1 MTMRLPRRTLLR
13 WTLISTLGAAFSGA
27 AGAEDLLQVYRLAE
41 QKDPQFQGVQSTYQ
55 AILEHVPQARARLLY
70 PNLSLS
76 ANTTENWQ
84 DIQYNSGFS
93 FLPGGNYSYNSRG
106 YSLNLTQP
114 VFHWDRYVQLKQA
127 GSEVRQAQLEVDS
140 ARQDL
145 ILRVAQRYFDVL
157 AAIDNVDFSRAEKE
171 ALARQLDQTQQRF
184 KVGLIA
190 ITDVQEAKAGY
201 DLSVADEIAAKKAL
215 DDAHEALREIAGDLG
230 KDLAQLGNT
239 LPLIAPQPA
248 DADKWTGTALKQNL
262 KLASAEVSAEIANRE
277 IDVQKAGH
285 YPSVDIVGSHGS
297 NITGGQFGHTDTDAS
312 AIGVELNVPIYSGGL
327 VVSRTREARFRHEA
341 SLDQVEAQ
349 RRAAT
354 RQARD
359 AYAGVISGISRVDA
373 LKQALK
379 SNQTALEATE
389 AGFAVGTRTAV
400 DVVTQERELFGA
412 KRNYARARYDY
423 ILDTLRLKQAA
434 GTLSPADLIEINKWL
449 AH

>member
-1 MTMRLPRRTLLR
+1 MVVCAPWVAVR
-13 WTLISTLGAAFSGA
+13 G
-27 AGAEDLLQVYRLAE
+27 AGAGEDLMQVYQLAE
-41 QKDPQFQGVQSTYQ
+41 QKDPQFLEVQSNFRAT
-55 AILEHVPQARARLLY
+55 LEHVPQARARLML
-70 PNLSLS
+70 PNLSVS

-84 DIQYNSGFS
+84 DIRYNSAAA
-93 FLPGGNYSYNSRG
+93 FLPGGDFTYNSRG

-114 VFHWDRYVQLKQA
+114 VFHWDRYMQLKQA
-127 GSEVRQAQLEVDS
+127 DSEVRQAQLEVDS

-145 ILRVAQRYFDVL
+145 IVRVAQRYFDVL
-157 AAIDNVDFSRAEKE
+157 AAIDNVNFSRAEKE

-201 DLSVADEIAAKKAL
+201 DLSVADEIAAKKGL
-215 DDAHEALREIAGDLG
+215 DDAHEALRELAGEID
-230 KDLAQLGNT
+230 KNLAQLGET
-239 LPLIAPQPA
+239 LPLITPVPA
-248 DADKWTGTALKQNL
+248 DADKWTDIALKQNL
-262 KLASAEVSAEIANRE
+262 KLASAKVSAEIAGRE

-285 YPSVDIVGSHGS
+285 YPSVDIVGSHGG
-297 NITGGQFGHTDTDAS
+297 NVTGGQFGHTDVDAS
-312 AIGVELNVPIYSGGL
+312 AIGVEMTVPIYSGGL
-327 VVSRTREARFRHEA
+327 VVSKTREARYRHEA
-341 SLDQVEAQ
+341 SLDQVEAG
-349 RRAAT
+349 RRAAI

-359 AYAGVISGISRVDA
+359 AYAGVISGISRVEA

-379 SNQTALEATE
+379 STQTALEATE

-423 ILDTLRLKQAA
+423 VLDTLRLKQAA

-449 AH
+449 VR

>member
-1 MTMRLPRRTLLR
+1 MGT
-13 WTLISTLGAAFSGA
+13 AFSSTAFG
-27 AGAEDLLQVYRLAE
+27 EDLLQVYRLAE
-41 QKDPQFQGVQSTYQ
+41 QKDPQFLGVQSSYKAT
-55 AILEHVPQARARLLY
+55 LEHVPQARARLLF
-70 PNLSLS
+70 PNLSIS

-84 DIQYNSGFS
+84 DIKYNSGFS

-114 VFHWDRYVQLKQA
+114 VFHWDRYMQLKQA

-145 ILRVAQRYFDVL
+145 IVTVAQRYFDVL
-157 AAIDNVDFSRAEKE
+157 AAIDNVEFSRAEKE

-215 DDAHEALREIAGDLG
+215 DDAHEALREVSGDISKNL
-230 KDLAQLGNT
+230 DQLSDT
-239 LPLIAPQPA
+239 LPLITPEPA
-248 DADKWTGTALKQNL
+248 DAEKWTQTALKQNL
-262 KLASAEVSAEIANRE
+262 KLASAEAAAEIANRE
-277 IDVQKAGH
+277 IAVQRAGH
-285 YPSVDIVGSHGS
+285 YPTVDIVGSHGT

-341 SLDQVEAQ
+341 SLDKVEAQ

-359 AYAGVISGISRVDA
+359 AYAGVISGISRVEA

-379 SNQTALEATE
+379 STQTALEATE
-389 AGFAVGTRTAV
+389 AGYAVGTRTAV
-400 DVVTQERELFGA
+400 DVVTQERELYGA
-412 KRNYARARYDY
+412 KRDYAKSRYEY

-434 GTLSPADLIEINKWL
+434 GTLSPANLEQINKWL
-449 AH
+449 VH

>member
-1 MTMRLPRRTLLR
+1 M
-13 WTLISTLGAAFSGA
+13 
-27 AGAEDLLQVYRLAE
+27 
-41 QKDPQFQGVQSTYQ
+41 
-55 AILEHVPQARARLLY
+55 
-70 PNLSLS
+70 
-76 ANTTENWQ
+76 
-84 DIQYNSGFS
+84 
-93 FLPGGNYSYNSRG
+93 
-106 YSLNLTQP
+106 
-114 VFHWDRYVQLKQA
+114 
-127 GSEVRQAQLEVDS
+127 
-140 ARQDL
+140 
-145 ILRVAQRYFDVL
+145 
-157 AAIDNVDFSRAEKE
+157 
-171 ALARQLDQTQQRF
+171 
-184 KVGLIA
+184 
-190 ITDVQEAKAGY
+190 
-201 DLSVADEIAAKKAL
+201 
-215 DDAHEALREIAGDLG
+215 
-230 KDLAQLGNT
+230 
-239 LPLIAPQPA
+239 
-248 DADKWTGTALKQNL
+248 
-262 KLASAEVSAEIANRE
+262 
-277 IDVQKAGH
+277 
-285 YPSVDIVGSHGS
+285 
-297 NITGGQFGHTDTDAS
+297 
-312 AIGVELNVPIYSGGL
+312 PIYSGGL